1 MGTTQPI
8 TCEHRRAAI
17 TMADKACR
25 IRTRKF
31 MTNRLLQ
38 RKQFVID
45 VLHPGRPNVPKAEIM
60 EKLAKMYDV
69 KDPEGIIV
77 FGFGLIYDS
86 VVAAKKFEHKYRLAR
101 VNLFEHT
108 RKSRK
113 QLKER
118 KNRAKK
124 LRGGK
129 KAALTAKK

>member
-1 MGTTQPI
+1 MRTV
-8 TCEHRRAAI
+8 RANLASLSLFFSL
-17 TMADKACR
+17 A
-25 IRTRKF
+25 
-31 MTNRLLQ
+31 Q
-38 RKQFVID
+38 
-45 VLHPGRPNVPKAEIM
+45 AEIM

-77 FGFGLIYDS
+77 FGFRTAFGGGKTTGFGLIYDS

>member
-17 TMADKACR
+17 IMADKACR

-60 EKLAKMYDV
+60 EKLAKMYDF

-77 FGFGLIYDS
+77 FGFRTAFGGGKTTGFGLIYDS
-86 VVAAKKFEHKYRLAR
+86 VVA
-101 VNLFEHT
+101 
-108 RKSRK
+108 
-113 QLKER
+113 
-118 KNRAKK
+118 AKK